1 MSRSLR
7 RPLARLLVAVL
18 ALGALAVVPSAAQA
32 TTVRTGSLELLP
44 HASWINY
51 LTRFGGSI
59 TATGSGSLSSNVL
72 TTPLTATGTTYAPL
86 LTNPIT
92 QVRSGS
98 GALQFSG
105 GIHYQLSAHFINLKL
120 SDFRLVAA
128 STTDTSADLYATV
141 EYDPYETSGPQ
152 VTALVNYGVLHIAD
166 ANLSGT
172 FAGSVSGGVITHA
185 WANAPLALTSD
196 GALAFNGGTNGSYRA
211 GAAFGSI
218 NARATT

>member
-7 RPLARLLVAVL
+7 RPLTRLLLVVL
-18 ALGALAVVPSAAQA
+18 AFGAMAVVPTVAQA
-32 TTVRTGSLELLP
+32 TTVRTGSFELLP
-44 HASWINY
+44 HASWVSY

-59 TATGSGSLSSNVL
+59 TATGSGTLSSNIL

-92 QVRSGS
+92 QVTRGS

-105 GIHYQLSAHFINLKL
+105 GIHYQLSAHYINLKL

-128 STTDTSADLYATV
+128 STADTSADLYATV
-141 EYDPYETSGPQ
+141 EYDPFETSGPQ
-152 VTALVNYGVLHIAD
+152 VTALVNYGVLQIAD

-172 FAGSVSGGVITHA
+172 FSGSVSGGVITHG
-185 WANAPLALTSD
+185 WADAPLALTAD

-211 GAAFGSI
+211 GQTFGSI
-218 NARATT
+218 NVRATT

>member
-7 RPLARLLVAVL
+7 RPLTRLLVAML
-18 ALGALAVVPSAAQA
+18 ALGALFAVPTAAQA

-44 HASWINY
+44 HASWISY

-59 TATGSGSLSSNVL
+59 TATGSGSLSSNIL
-72 TTPLTATGTTYAPL
+72 TTPLTATGTTYAPV
-86 LTNPIT
+86 LTNAIT
-92 QVRSGS
+92 QITRGS

-128 STTDTSADLYATV
+128 SQADTSADLYATV
-141 EYDPYETSGPQ
+141 EYDPFETSGPQ
-152 VTALVNYGVLHIAD
+152 VAALVNYGVLHIAD
-166 ANLSGT
+166 ADLSSG
-172 FAGSVSGGVITHA
+172 FRGSASGGVITHA
-185 WANAPLALTSD
+185 WTNAPLTLTTD
-196 GALAFNGGTNGSYRA
+196 GALAFNGGINGSYRA
-211 GAAFGSI
+211 GNPFGSI